1 MWRRC
6 PSFPQKTGWTHQRKS
21 RVKKPKKITY
31 IMIKE
36 YVEDKYGL
44 MVSSLQIAQT
54 KIKCGIIE
62 RDNYNK
68 SKNDCDTGNFEV
80 YWNIC

>member
-1 MWRRC
+1 
-6 PSFPQKTGWTHQRKS
+6 
-21 RVKKPKKITY
+21 
-31 IMIKE
+31 MIKE

-68 SKNDCDTGNFEV
+68 SNNDCDTGNFEV

>member
-1 MWRRC
+1 
-6 PSFPQKTGWTHQRKS
+6 
-21 RVKKPKKITY
+21 
-31 IMIKE
+31 MIKE

-44 MVSSLQIAQT
+44 MVSSLHIAQT

-68 SKNDCDTGNFEV
+68 PKNDCDTGNFEV

>member
-1 MWRRC
+1 
-6 PSFPQKTGWTHQRKS
+6 
-21 RVKKPKKITY
+21 
-31 IMIKE
+31 MIKE

-68 SKNDCDTGNFEV
+68 SKNDCYTGNFEV